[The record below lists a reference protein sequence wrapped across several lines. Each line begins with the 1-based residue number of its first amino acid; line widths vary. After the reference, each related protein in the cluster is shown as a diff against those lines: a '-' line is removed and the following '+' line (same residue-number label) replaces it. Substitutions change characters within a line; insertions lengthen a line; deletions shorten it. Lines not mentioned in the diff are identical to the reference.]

1 MPTNWCVL
9 LCTKKDKWDKET
21 GEKISFFRFPEEEN
35 LKKQWIHAIR
45 RDVGPKFSINQGTR
59 VCSKHFRGEDLQRSL
74 SGKVSPRTGAV
85 PSKFAWKRSSPR
97 KPAPRFRATTV
108 GLILWCTISAKK
120 QTCNSTSNFTVVN
133 IGLYSQHRTLL
144 LSTTDFTVVN
154 IELLTQHPTLQL
166 STADHWLNIGL

>member
-1 MPTNWCVL
+1 MRCCCAILLFCYDVLSFCFNILSFCYAIPSFSYSSHSLLFLPKVQLCGSVVL
-9 LCTKKDKWDKET
+9 L
-21 GEKISFFRFPEEEN
+21 GYFVSIF
-35 LKKQWIHAIR
+35 WIVMLFCH
-45 RDVGPKFSINQGTR
+45 
-59 VCSKHFRGEDLQRSL
+59 SL
-74 SGKVSPRTGAV
+74 LPFYHSVMLFCFV
-85 PSKFAWKRSSPR
+85 
-97 KPAPRFRATTV
+97 
-108 GLILWCTISAKK
+108 WCTISAKK